1 MEPTLPYLSKKKLPP
16 ARLSGSGAGSTA
28 VTDADLV
35 KPGAGGGT
43 GLRLPWLHRYS
54 LRTQTRVLLG
64 VLALSLAALC
74 LFMWLGARLYLLA
87 TLQTNLASDLVMHS
101 QRIGKAVPNA
111 IQGNPQAF
119 VQLAQSRLEFNRG
132 LLLLSSGGPYQGQN
146 IGLPDP
152 ALKPALDNVARL
164 WRRTDLAGETILGM
178 EKELTGFGATL
189 KRLNQLLPVMLDLSE
204 QIAMLQSQGRPTT
217 REMAAASQLVMLTLR
232 LGRSSNEF
240 LTSDGVNAETA
251 FMLGKDITAFG
262 DLLKSLMD
270 GNEMLR
276 LRPATDPDL
285 RTKLRELTRI
295 FGDYQPQ
302 IAGILG
308 NLQNFIAAKRS
319 EQLVFMENE
328 TLKRHLTELQD
339 AYRVALKARSW
350 TFWAVLC
357 AMATALLSAIG
368 IALVQLQSSR
378 NNAAAAEV
386 RRQEAELQRQL
397 AQQEEEKAMRANHLT
412 QAAVLR
418 LMTELQRVADGDL
431 TVHTTVS
438 DDVTGAIADSVN
450 YTVEALRALV
460 EQVTQMAAKVAL
472 SSEQVRGTTTE
483 LGAAARAQARRIQR
497 IAQAMLEMSNQI
509 TGISVSADESADVA
523 RHAVV
528 VAERGARAV
537 EDAVKAMDGI
547 GEQIRETS
555 ERIKRLGASSQMI
568 GEITELISDITERT
582 NVLALNAAIQAASA
596 GEAGRGFSV
605 VAEEVQHLAER
616 SSAATREIGALVRMI
631 QADTRDV
638 VVAMEKSTNGV
649 TDGAV
654 LSDAAGSALAD
665 IRSVSKRLA
674 DLIQGMAVSTREQA
688 VSANGVAQQIQ
699 GILSENDIIE
709 QSREQVSTLYEE
721 LWDAAR
727 QLESS
732 VSRFRVKVS

>member
-1 MEPTLPYLSKKKLPP
+1 MEPTLPYLSKKKLPAAP
-16 ARLSGSGAGSTA
+16 GSGTGSAAVAG
-28 VTDADLV
+28 DD
-35 KPGAGGGT
+35 PGRSAGQGGT

-152 ALKPALDNVARL
+152 ALKPALDNVARM
-164 WRRTDLAGETILGM
+164 WRRTDLAAETILGM
-178 EKELTGFGATL
+178 EKELTGFGTTL

-262 DLLKSLMD
+262 DLLKSLLE

-276 LRPATDPDL
+276 LRAATDADL
-285 RTKLRELTRI
+285 RSKLQELTRV
-295 FGDYQPQ
+295 FGEYQPQ

-328 TLKRHLTELQD
+328 TLKRHLTELQE

-357 AMATALLSAIG
+357 AMAMALLSAIG

-378 NNAAAAEV
+378 NNAAAAEA

-450 YTVEALRALV
+450 YTVEALRGLV
-460 EQVTQMAAKVAL
+460 EQVTQMAAKVAW
-472 SSEQVRGTTTE
+472 SSEHVRGTTTE

-568 GEITELISDITERT
+568 GEITDLISDITERT

-709 QSREQVSTLYEE
+709 QSREQVATLYEE

-732 VSRFRVKVS
+732 VSRIRVKVS

>member
-1 MEPTLPYLSKKKLPP
+1 MEPTLPYLSNKAAPV
-16 ARLSGSGAGSTA
+16 AIASETA
-28 VTDADLV
+28 SRAD
-35 KPGAGGGT
+35 PGIAVGT
-43 GLRLPWLHRYS
+43 AAVGLRLPYLHRYT
-54 LRTQTRVLLG
+54 LRTQTRMLLG
-64 VLALSLAALC
+64 VLALSLTALF
-74 LFMWLGARLYLLA
+74 LFMWLGARLYVLA

-119 VQLAQSRLEFNRG
+119 IQLAQSRTEFNRD
-132 LLLLSSGGPYQGQN
+132 LLLLSSGGSFQGQT
-146 IGLPDP
+146 IGLPE
-152 ALKPALDNVARL
+152 ARMKPALENVARM
-164 WRRTDLAGETILGM
+164 WRRTDQAADTILGM
-178 EKELTGFGATL
+178 EKELTGFGTTL
-189 KRLNQLLPVMLDLSE
+189 KNLNQLLPVMLDLSE
-204 QIAMLQSQGRPTT
+204 QIAMLQSEGRPTT
-217 REMAAASQLVMLTLR
+217 REMNAASQVVMLTLR

-240 LTSDGVNAETA
+240 LTSDGVNPETA

-262 DLLKSLMD
+262 DLLKSLLE
-270 GNEMLR
+270 GSEMLR

-285 RTKLRELTRI
+285 REKLQELARV
-295 FGDYQPQ
+295 FADYQPE

-319 EQLVFMENE
+319 EQLVFIENE

-339 AYRVALKARSW
+339 AYRNALKARSW
-350 TFWAVLC
+350 TFWAILV
-357 AMATALLSAIG
+357 AMIAALLSAVG

-378 NNAAAAEV
+378 NNAAAAEA

-412 QAAVLR
+412 QAAILR
-418 LMTELQRVADGDL
+418 LMTELQKVADGDL

-450 YTVEALRALV
+450 YTVEALRGLV

-483 LGAAARAQARRIQR
+483 LGEAARAQARRIQR
-497 IAQAMLEMSNQI
+497 IAHAMLEMSRQI
-509 TGISVSADESADVA
+509 AGISLSADESADVA

-547 GEQIRETS
+547 REQISETS
-555 ERIKRLGASSQMI
+555 DRIARLGASSQMI
-568 GEITELISDITERT
+568 GEITDLISDITERT

-616 SSAATREIGALVRMI
+616 SSAATREIGSLVRMI

-638 VVAMEKSTNGV
+638 VVAMEKSTTGV
-649 TDGAV
+649 TEGAV

-665 IRSVSKRLA
+665 IRSVSKKLA
-674 DLIQGMAVSTREQA
+674 DLIQGMAAATREQA

-699 GILSENDIIE
+699 GILTENDVIE

-727 QLESS
+727 KLENS
-732 VSRFRVKVS
+732 VSRFRVTVS

>member
-1 MEPTLPYLSKKKLPP
+1 MEPTLPYLSNRTAPVAIASETASRADP
-16 ARLSGSGAGSTA
+16 GIPVSTA
-28 VTDADLV
+28 AI
-35 KPGAGGGT
+35 
-43 GLRLPWLHRYS
+43 GLRLPYLHRYT
-54 LRTQTRVLLG
+54 LRTQTRMLLA
-64 VLALSLAALC
+64 VLALSLTALF
-74 LFMWLGARLYLLA
+74 LFMWLGARLYVLA

-119 VQLAQSRLEFNRG
+119 IQLAQSRAEFNRD
-132 LLLLSSGGPYQGQN
+132 LLLLSSGGSFQGQT
-146 IGLPDP
+146 IGLPE
-152 ALKPALDNVARL
+152 ARMKPALENVARM
-164 WRRTDLAGETILGM
+164 WRRTDQAADTILGM
-178 EKELTGFGATL
+178 EKELTGFGTTL
-189 KRLNQLLPVMLDLSE
+189 KHLNQLLPVMLDLSE
-204 QIAMLQSQGRPTT
+204 QIAMLQSEGRPTT
-217 REMAAASQLVMLTLR
+217 REMNAASQLVMLTLR

-240 LTSDGVNAETA
+240 LTSDGVNPETA

-262 DLLKSLMD
+262 DLLKSLLE
-270 GNEMLR
+270 GSEMLR

-285 RTKLRELTRI
+285 REKLQELARV
-295 FGDYQPQ
+295 FADYQPE

-319 EQLVFMENE
+319 EQLVFVENE

-339 AYRVALKARSW
+339 AYRNALKARSW
-350 TFWAVLC
+350 TFWAILV
-357 AMATALLSAIG
+357 AMIAALLSAVG

-378 NNAAAAEV
+378 NNAAAAEA

-412 QAAVLR
+412 QAAILR
-418 LMTELQRVADGDL
+418 LMTELQKVADGDL

-450 YTVEALRALV
+450 YTVEALRGLV

-483 LGAAARAQARRIQR
+483 LGEAARAQARRIQR
-497 IAQAMLEMSNQI
+497 IAHAMLEMSRQI
-509 TGISVSADESADVA
+509 AGISLSADESADVA

-547 GEQIRETS
+547 REQISETS
-555 ERIKRLGASSQMI
+555 DRIARLGASSQMI
-568 GEITELISDITERT
+568 GEITDLISDITERT

-616 SSAATREIGALVRMI
+616 SSAATREIGSLVRMI

-638 VVAMEKSTNGV
+638 VVAMEKSTTGV
-649 TDGAV
+649 TEGAV

-665 IRSVSKRLA
+665 IRSVSKKLA
-674 DLIQGMAVSTREQA
+674 DLIQGMAAATREQA

-699 GILSENDIIE
+699 GILTENDVIE

-727 QLESS
+727 KLENS
-732 VSRFRVKVS
+732 VSRFRVTVS

>member
-1 MEPTLPYLSKKKLPP
+1 MEPTLPYLSNKAAPV
-16 ARLSGSGAGSTA
+16 AIASETA
-28 VTDADLV
+28 SRAD
-35 KPGAGGGT
+35 PGIAVGT
-43 GLRLPWLHRYS
+43 AAVGLRLPYLHRYT
-54 LRTQTRVLLG
+54 LRTQTRMLLG
-64 VLALSLAALC
+64 VLALSLTALF
-74 LFMWLGARLYLLA
+74 LFMWLGARLYVLA

-119 VQLAQSRLEFNRG
+119 IQLAQSRTEFNRD
-132 LLLLSSGGPYQGQN
+132 LLLLSSGGSFQGQT
-146 IGLPDP
+146 IGLPD
-152 ALKPALDNVARL
+152 ARMKPALENVARM
-164 WRRTDLAGETILGM
+164 WRRTDQAADTILGM
-178 EKELTGFGATL
+178 EKELTGFGTTL
-189 KRLNQLLPVMLDLSE
+189 KHLNQLLPVMLDLSE
-204 QIAMLQSQGRPTT
+204 QIAMLQSEGRPTT
-217 REMAAASQLVMLTLR
+217 REMNAASQLVMLTLR

-240 LTSDGVNAETA
+240 LTSDGVNPETA

-262 DLLKSLMD
+262 DLLKSLLE
-270 GNEMLR
+270 GSEMLR

-285 RTKLRELTRI
+285 REKLQELARV
-295 FGDYQPQ
+295 FADYQPE

-319 EQLVFMENE
+319 EQLVFVENE

-339 AYRVALKARSW
+339 AYRNALKARSW
-350 TFWAVLC
+350 TFWAILV
-357 AMATALLSAIG
+357 AMIAALLSAVG

-378 NNAAAAEV
+378 NNAAAAEA

-412 QAAVLR
+412 QAAILR
-418 LMTELQRVADGDL
+418 LMTELQKVADGDL

-450 YTVEALRALV
+450 YTVEALRGLV

-483 LGAAARAQARRIQR
+483 LGEAARAQARRIQR
-497 IAQAMLEMSNQI
+497 IAHAMLEMSRQI
-509 TGISVSADESADVA
+509 AGISLSADESADVA

-547 GEQIRETS
+547 REQISETS
-555 ERIKRLGASSQMI
+555 DRIARLGASSQMI
-568 GEITELISDITERT
+568 GEITDLISDITERT

-616 SSAATREIGALVRMI
+616 SSAATREIGSLVRMI

-638 VVAMEKSTNGV
+638 VVAMEKSTSGV
-649 TDGAV
+649 TEGAV

-665 IRSVSKRLA
+665 IRSVSKKLA
-674 DLIQGMAVSTREQA
+674 DLIQGMAAATREQA

-699 GILSENDIIE
+699 GILTENDVIE

-727 QLESS
+727 KLENS
-732 VSRFRVKVS
+732 VSRFRVTVS

>member
-1 MEPTLPYLSKKKLPP
+1 MDPSLPYQSKKNAPPRSAAHSAVAGAAGKASASVTAPSRSLRLPYLC
-16 ARLSGSGAGSTA
+16 RF
-28 VTDADLV
+28 
-35 KPGAGGGT
+35 
-43 GLRLPWLHRYS
+43 S
-54 LRTQTRVLLG
+54 LRTQTRLLLG
-64 VLALSLAALC
+64 VLAVSLTALC

-119 VQLAQSRLEFNRG
+119 VQLAQSRNEFNRG
-132 LLLLSSGGPYQGQN
+132 LLLLSSGGLYQGQN
-146 IGLPDP
+146 IGPPD
-152 ALKPALDNVARL
+152 AAIKPVLENVEHI

-178 EKELTGFGATL
+178 EKELTGFGTTL

-204 QIAMLQSQGRPTT
+204 QIAMLQSQGHPTT

-240 LTSDGVNAETA
+240 LTSEGVNPETA

-262 DLLKSLMD
+262 DLLKSLQE
-270 GNEMLR
+270 GNDMLR
-276 LRPATDPDL
+276 LRPASDPDL
-285 RTKLRELTRI
+285 RDKLQELSRV
-295 FGDYQPQ
+295 FGEYQPQ

-308 NLQNFIAAKRS
+308 NLQNFIAAKRA
-319 EQLVFMENE
+319 EQLVFVENE

-350 TFWAVLC
+350 TFWAVLA
-357 AMATALLSAIG
+357 AMAMALLSAIG
-368 IALVQLQSSR
+368 IALAQLQSSR
-378 NNAAAAEV
+378 NNAAAAEA

-397 AQQEEEKAMRANHLT
+397 AQQEEEKAMRANHQT
-412 QAAVLR
+412 QTAILR
-418 LMTELQRVADGDL
+418 LMTELQKVADGDL

-450 YTVEALRALV
+450 YTVEALRGLV

-472 SSEQVRGTTTE
+472 SSQQVRGTTTE
-483 LGAAARAQARRIQR
+483 LGAAARAQAYRIQR
-497 IAQAMLEMSNQI
+497 IAQAMLEMSTQI
-509 TGISVSADESADVA
+509 NGISVSADESADVA

-528 VAERGARAV
+528 VAERGTRAV

-555 ERIKRLGASSQMI
+555 GRITRLGASSQMI

-638 VVAMEKSTNGV
+638 VVAMEKSTTGV

-665 IRSVSKRLA
+665 IRSVSKQLA
-674 DLIQGMAVSTREQA
+674 ELIQGMAAATREQA
-688 VSANGVAQQIQ
+688 VSASGVAQQIQ

-732 VSRFRVKVS
+732 VSRFRVTVS

>member
-1 MEPTLPYLSKKKLPP
+1 MEPTLPYLSNKAAPV
-16 ARLSGSGAGSTA
+16 AIASETA
-28 VTDADLV
+28 SRAD
-35 KPGAGGGT
+35 PGIAVGT
-43 GLRLPWLHRYS
+43 AAVGLRLPYLHRYT
-54 LRTQTRVLLG
+54 LRTQTRMLLG
-64 VLALSLAALC
+64 VLALSLTALF
-74 LFMWLGARLYLLA
+74 LFMWLGARLYVLA

-119 VQLAQSRLEFNRG
+119 IQLAQSRTEFNRD
-132 LLLLSSGGPYQGQN
+132 LLLLSSGGSFQGQT
-146 IGLPDP
+146 IGLPE
-152 ALKPALDNVARL
+152 ARMKPALENVARM
-164 WRRTDLAGETILGM
+164 WRRTDQAADTILGM
-178 EKELTGFGATL
+178 EKELTGFGTTL
-189 KRLNQLLPVMLDLSE
+189 KNLNQLLPVMLDLSE
-204 QIAMLQSQGRPTT
+204 QIAMLQSEGRPTT
-217 REMAAASQLVMLTLR
+217 REMNAASQVVMLTLR

-240 LTSDGVNAETA
+240 LTSDGVNPETA

-262 DLLKSLMD
+262 DLLKSLLE
-270 GNEMLR
+270 GSEMLR

-285 RTKLRELTRI
+285 REKLQELARV
-295 FGDYQPQ
+295 FADYQPE

-319 EQLVFMENE
+319 EQLVFVENE

-339 AYRVALKARSW
+339 AYRNALKARSW
-350 TFWAVLC
+350 TFWAILV
-357 AMATALLSAIG
+357 AMIAALLSAVG

-378 NNAAAAEV
+378 NNAAAAEA

-412 QAAVLR
+412 QAAILR
-418 LMTELQRVADGDL
+418 LMTELQKVADGDL

-450 YTVEALRALV
+450 YTVEALRGLV

-483 LGAAARAQARRIQR
+483 LGEAARAQARRIQR
-497 IAQAMLEMSNQI
+497 IAHAMLEMSRQI
-509 TGISVSADESADVA
+509 AGISLSADESADVA

-547 GEQIRETS
+547 REQISETS
-555 ERIKRLGASSQMI
+555 DRIARLGASSQMI
-568 GEITELISDITERT
+568 GEITDLISDITERT

-616 SSAATREIGALVRMI
+616 SSAATREIGSLVRMI

-638 VVAMEKSTNGV
+638 VVAMEKSTTGV
-649 TDGAV
+649 TEGAV

-665 IRSVSKRLA
+665 IRSVSKKLA
-674 DLIQGMAVSTREQA
+674 DLIQGMAAATREQA

-699 GILSENDIIE
+699 GILTENDVIE

-727 QLESS
+727 KLENS
-732 VSRFRVKVS
+732 VSRFRVTVS

>member
-1 MEPTLPYLSKKKLPP
+1 MEPTLPYLSKKTAPV
-16 ARLSGSGAGSTA
+16 ATAIQTETATRSG
-28 VTDADLV
+28 
-35 KPGAGGGT
+35 PGASIIAPAAS
-43 GLRLPWLHRYS
+43 LRLPYLHRYT
-54 LRTQTRVLLG
+54 LRTQTRMLLG
-64 VLALSLAALC
+64 VLALSLTALF
-74 LFMWLGARLYLLA
+74 LFMWLGARLYVLA

-119 VQLAQSRLEFNRG
+119 IQLAQSRTEFNRD
-132 LLLLSSGGPYQGQN
+132 LLLLSSGGSFQGQT
-146 IGLPDP
+146 IGLPD
-152 ALKPALDNVARL
+152 ARMKPALENVARM
-164 WRRTDLAGETILGM
+164 WRRTDQAADTILGM
-178 EKELTGFGATL
+178 KKELTGFGTTL
-189 KRLNQLLPVMLDLSE
+189 KHLNQLLPVMLDLSE
-204 QIAMLQSQGRPTT
+204 QIAMLQSEGRPTT
-217 REMAAASQLVMLTLR
+217 REMNAASQLVMLTLR

-240 LTSDGVNAETA
+240 LTSDGVNPETA

-262 DLLKSLMD
+262 DLLKSLLE
-270 GNEMLR
+270 GSQMLR
-276 LRPATDPDL
+276 LRPAADPDL
-285 RTKLRELTRI
+285 REKLQELAGV
-295 FGDYQPQ
+295 FADYQPE

-319 EQLVFMENE
+319 EQLVFVENE

-339 AYRVALKARSW
+339 AYRNALKARSW
-350 TFWAVLC
+350 TFWAILA
-357 AMATALLSAIG
+357 AMIAALLSAVG

-378 NNAAAAEV
+378 NNAAAAEA
-386 RRQEAELQRQL
+386 RRQEAESQRQL
-397 AQQEEEKAMRANHLT
+397 AQREEEKAMRANHLT
-412 QAAVLR
+412 QAAILR
-418 LMTELQRVADGDL
+418 LMTELQKVADGDL

-450 YTVEALRALV
+450 YTVEALRGLV
-460 EQVTQMAAKVAL
+460 EQVTQMASKVAL

-483 LGAAARAQARRIQR
+483 LGEAARAQARRIQR
-497 IAQAMLEMSNQI
+497 IALAMLEMSRQI
-509 TGISVSADESADVA
+509 TGISLSADESADVA

-547 GEQIRETS
+547 REQISETS
-555 ERIKRLGASSQMI
+555 DRITRLGASSQMI

-616 SSAATREIGALVRMI
+616 SSAATREIGSLVRMI

-638 VVAMEKSTNGV
+638 VVAMEKSTTGV
-649 TDGAV
+649 TEGAV

-665 IRSVSKRLA
+665 IRSVSKKLA
-674 DLIQGMAVSTREQA
+674 ELIQGMAAATREQA

-699 GILSENDIIE
+699 GILTENDFIE

-727 QLESS
+727 KLENS
-732 VSRFRVKVS
+732 VSRFRVTVS